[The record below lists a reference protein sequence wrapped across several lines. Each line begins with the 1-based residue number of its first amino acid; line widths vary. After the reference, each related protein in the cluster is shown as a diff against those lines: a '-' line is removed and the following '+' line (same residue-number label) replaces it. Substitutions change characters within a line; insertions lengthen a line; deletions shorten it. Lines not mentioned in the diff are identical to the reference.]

1 MQERKKGLPT
11 NPVLTLA
18 GVIFLIAMAV
28 SMVNGNMWMFAL
40 SGCAG
45 VGFIGAGKEAY
56 DKKILGNG
64 WWIK

>member
-1 MQERKKGLPT
+1 MQEKKKGLPT

-18 GVIFLIAMAV
+18 GVIFLVAAAV
-28 SMVNGNMWMFAL
+28 SIVNSNIWMFAL

-64 WWIK
+64 WWI

>member
-1 MQERKKGLPT
+1 
-11 NPVLTLA
+11 
-18 GVIFLIAMAV
+18 MAV
-28 SMVNGNMWMFAL
+28 SMVNGNIWMFAL

-64 WWIK
+64 WWI